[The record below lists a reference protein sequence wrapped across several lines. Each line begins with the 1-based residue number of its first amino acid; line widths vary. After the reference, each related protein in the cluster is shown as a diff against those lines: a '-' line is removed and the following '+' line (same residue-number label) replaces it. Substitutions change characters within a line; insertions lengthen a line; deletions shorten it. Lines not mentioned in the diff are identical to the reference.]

1 MVVVLLSMKA
11 TDWEFTNRALV
22 FGLIFAISF
31 PLYSLD
37 HQNSA
42 GAFGN
47 WLGPRIGADPDHTA
61 RFLFAFAA
69 LLLVTA
75 ALLRT
80 WTSAYLEAGVVYAS
94 TVKTEDLVADGP
106 YRHTRN
112 PLYLANILMA
122 IGMGA
127 LMSRIGFVVAVLL
140 MVVFSYRLTLRE
152 ETELRCNQGER
163 YERYANAVPR
173 LWPSLLPRTVSAGRQ
188 PNWRDGFKAESWY
201 WGFAASSIAFA
212 ITLNLKVFFAI
223 FGASIVVFWASSAIL
238 RKKSKGDAQGSM
250 PR

>member
-22 FGLIFAISF
+22 FGLIFAVSF

-37 HQNSA
+37 RQNSVVA
-42 GAFGN
+42 LAS
-47 WLGPRIGADPDHTA
+47 WLAPRIGADPDHTA

-69 LLLVTA
+69 LLLVMA

-80 WTSAYLEAGVVYAS
+80 WASAYLEAGVVYAS

-112 PLYLANILMA
+112 PLYLANILLA

-140 MVVFSYRLTLRE
+140 MVVFSYRLILRE
-152 ETELRCNQGER
+152 ETELRSNQGER
-163 YERYANAVPR
+163 YERYATAVP
-173 LWPSLLPRTVSAGRQ
+173 SL
-188 PNWRDGFKAESWY
+188 
-201 WGFAASSIAFA
+201 AFA
-212 ITLNLKVFFAI
+212 LTKN
-223 FGASIVVFWASSAIL
+223 SL
-238 RKKSKGDAQGSM
+238 RRTPAELERWIQSRIMVLGIRRIQYRVRDKFEPESVLRDIWS
-250 PR
+250 